1 MSEIP
6 VTVTAVSRGRL
17 SVMPQ
22 LGEVQAEHRFT
33 IPAGLCPRSGNPI
46 SGTLTLKYA
55 AREVL
60 EVVTL
65 HRAYLDATKEARSLE
80 GIGRLLSVWCA
91 EALSVRVVWLVD
103 AEIKPGPQRLIVEGT
118 S

>member
-22 LGEVQAEHRFT
+22 LGPVASEHRLT
-33 IPAGLCPRSGNPI
+33 IPPGLCPRSSNPL
-46 SGTLTLKYA
+46 SGTLTLRYTSTD
-55 AREVL
+55 VL

-65 HRAYLDATKEARSLE
+65 YRAFVDATREARSLE
-80 GIGRLLSVWCA
+80 GIGRLLGGWCA
-91 EALSVRVVWLVD
+91 EALGVRVVWRVD
-103 AEIKPGPQRLIVEGT
+103 AEINPGPQRLIVEGEA
-118 S
+118 